1 MVREGKPQQ
10 RQLVTRQVNDASLA
24 RQTAVRG
31 REDAHLP
38 IVTSGPAGAEGGCV
52 CVFGL
57 KQLRASKQA
66 VSVWERG
73 TRMTSA
79 MREFGGHTGVR

>member
-1 MVREGKPQQ
+1 
-10 RQLVTRQVNDASLA
+10 
-24 RQTAVRG
+24 
-31 REDAHLP
+31 
-38 IVTSGPAGAEGGCV
+38 V

-57 KQLRASKQA
+57 KQLLARKQA

-73 TRMTSA
+73 TRMPSA